1 MKPMYPQILSWLAG
15 KTGTPDHTAHR
26 LWRRALRDATAECA
40 VIESPEYWQSAV
52 GHLRASFPS
61 ISPAASVPSVAS
73 TDGTT
78 VRNGGHTS
86 VSRASSDKALSPV
99 ARAR

>member
-26 LWRRALRDATAECA
+26 LWRKALRDATAECV

-61 ISPAASVPSVAS
+61 ISPAAAVSSAPAAS
-73 TDGTT
+73 TDL
-78 VRNGGHTS
+78 
-86 VSRASSDKALSPV
+86 A
-99 ARAR
+99 ARHRLQMA

>member
-1 MKPMYPQILSWLAG
+1 MKPTYPQILSWLAG

-26 LWRRALRDATAECA
+26 LWRKALRDATAEGV

-61 ISPAASVPSVAS
+61 ISPAAAVSAARAAS
-73 TDGTT
+73 TDL
-78 VRNGGHTS
+78 
-86 VSRASSDKALSPV
+86 A
-99 ARAR
+99 ARHRLQMA